1 MMILQNEVDGRTE
14 LWGKIAEFILEK
26 FEKME
31 KAQLKDFAAGTG
43 LSPHGS
49 GEDAELTATVLGCSN
64 SRRKSRR
71 GRPVLQQQC

>member
-1 MMILQNEVDGRTE
+1 MMILQNEVDGTTE
-14 LWGKIAEFILEK
+14 LCVKIAEFFLER

-31 KAQLKDFAAGTG
+31 KAQLKDFAAGTR
-43 LSPHGS
+43 LSPQGS

-64 SRRKSRR
+64 ARRKSWR